1 MRWADEGD
9 GLFDDAEPALEKSP
23 LNCTCSFEE
32 HPFPTE
38 ADDAGSLS
46 TSQTNNHVFSTWL
59 RPSPTHP
66 HLRRTLLHTYR
77 GRPLI
82 EDNSTGETKF
92 LDESAIFVGRLNK
105 RMETYA
111 TLYKR
116 FEKYGKIVS
125 DQYKVCLSCKLT
137 VHTKVLY
144 GV

>member
-1 MRWADEGD
+1 MAYLMMQNLLWR
-9 GLFDDAEPALEKSP
+9 SR
-23 LNCTCSFEE
+23 
-32 HPFPTE
+32 
-38 ADDAGSLS
+38 LS
-46 TSQTNNHVFSTWL
+46 TALVLLKSIPFLLRPTMPEAFPPLKPTIHVFSTWL

>member
-9 GLFDDAEPALEKSP
+9 GLFDDAEPAPETSP
-23 LNCTCSFEE
+23 LNYTCSFED

-38 ADDAGSLS
+38 TDDAESLP

-59 RPSPTHP
+59 RPSPAHP
-66 HLRRTLLHTYR
+66 HLRRALLHTYR

-82 EDNSTGETKF
+82 EDNSAGETKF

-125 DQYKVCLSCKLT
+125 DQYEFVYH
-137 VHTKVLY
+137 VN
-144 GV
+144 

>member
-1 MRWADEGD
+1 MAYLMMQNLLWRRRLSTAPVLIED
-9 GLFDDAEPALEKSP
+9 
-23 LNCTCSFEE
+23 

-38 ADDAGSLS
+38 TDDTGSLS
-46 TSQTNNHVFSTWL
+46 TSHDNNHGFSTWL
-59 RPSPTHP
+59 RPTPTHP
-66 HLRRTLLHTYR
+66 HLRRALLHTYR

-125 DQYKVCLSCKLT
+125 GQYEFVYH
-137 VHTKVLY
+137 VN
-144 GV
+144 